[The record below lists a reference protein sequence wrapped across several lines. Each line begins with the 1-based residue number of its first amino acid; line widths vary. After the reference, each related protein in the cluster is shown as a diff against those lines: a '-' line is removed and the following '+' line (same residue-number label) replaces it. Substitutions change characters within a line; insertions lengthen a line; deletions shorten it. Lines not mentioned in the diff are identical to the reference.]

1 MQNTAPPV
9 LLIWEDLA
17 IYRGESF
24 ATTRHSHFYGQLVF
38 GLSEKKMRMAGR
50 DSVWRAYDVAWIPSG
65 LSHQTEA
72 TSHDFCFV
80 LMDPITS
87 GFSPDS
93 DKNIEVGA
101 GAFEMGNLLTAGAR
115 AEILHHVENADA
127 AARGHILEILLR
139 CVSDKKRKTDGRIL
153 KSIQAMLGGQ
163 NKATL
168 AELARERGISPSR
181 FRHLFREET
190 GMPFSGYRLWLKT
203 RAAIRELSLRG
214 GDFSRA
220 AFTAG
225 FADQAH
231 FSRIFRRSFGMAPSG
246 LLKAGNKVQ
255 IFS

>member
-1 MQNTAPPV
+1 M
-9 LLIWEDLA
+9 LLIWQDLA
-17 IYRGESF
+17 IYRGASF

-38 GLSEKKMRMAGR
+38 GLSENKMRMAGR
-50 DSVWRAYDVAWIPSG
+50 DGTWRAYDVAWIPSG

-87 GFSPDS
+87 GFSPDF
-93 DKNIEVGA
+93 DKNIEIGA
-101 GAFEMGNLLTAGAR
+101 GAFEMGNLLTAESR
-115 AEILHHVENADA
+115 AEILQLVENADA
-127 AARGHILEILLR
+127 AARGRILEILLS
-139 CVSDKKRKTDGRIL
+139 CVSDKKRETDGRIL
-153 KSIQAMLGGQ
+153 KSIQTMLGEQ

-190 GMPFSGYRLWLKT
+190 GMPFSGYSLWLKT
-203 RAAIRELSLRG
+203 RAAIRELSFRG

-246 LLKAGNKVQ
+246 LLKSGIKVQ

>member
-1 MQNTAPPV
+1 MENTTQPA

-17 IYRGESF
+17 VYRGPSF

-38 GLSEKKMRMAGR
+38 GLSENKIRMAGR
-50 DSVWRAYDVAWIPSG
+50 DGAWRAYDVAWIPSG

-87 GFSPDS
+87 GFSPDF
-93 DKNIEVGA
+93 DKNIERGA
-101 GAFEMGNLLTAGAR
+101 GAFEMGSLLTAAAR
-115 AEILHHVENADA
+115 AEILHLIQDADA
-127 AARGHILEILLR
+127 AARGRILEILLS
-139 CVSDKKRKTDGRIL
+139 CVSDKKRETDGRIL
-153 KSIQAMLGGQ
+153 KSIEAMLGEH
-163 NKATL
+163 NKASL
-168 AELARERGISPSR
+168 ADLARERCISPSR

-190 GMPFSGYRLWLKT
+190 GMPFSGYKLWLKT

-246 LLKAGNKVQ
+246 LLKSGIRIQ